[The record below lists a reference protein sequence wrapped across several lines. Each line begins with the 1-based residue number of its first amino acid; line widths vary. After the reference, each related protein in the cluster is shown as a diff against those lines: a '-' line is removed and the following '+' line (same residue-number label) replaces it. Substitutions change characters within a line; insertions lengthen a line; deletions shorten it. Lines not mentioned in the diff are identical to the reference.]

1 MSLLKKVQAFFS
13 AHTETAEQ
21 HSNPDL
27 RSRYYKATVKK
38 AMDAVQ
44 AAASSRGGCA
54 VTSVSEERGE
64 ISVHI
69 QKPKSALLVATVIS
83 VRPFETAIDF
93 SVSTDTPLPTDFGY
107 SRKVILEYYKKLDSE
122 LKFVGAGLNSGK

>member
-13 AHTETAEQ
+13 AHSETAETHQ
-21 HSNPDL
+21 DPEL
-27 RSRYYKATVKK
+27 RSRYYKATAKK
-38 AMDAVQ
+38 AMEAVQ
-44 AAASSRGGCA
+44 AAAAVRGGCK

-64 ISVHI
+64 ISVQI

-93 SVSTDTPLPTDFGY
+93 SVSSDTALPTDFGY
-107 SRKVILEYYKKLDSE
+107 SRKVILVFQQKLDSE
-122 LKFVGAGLNSGK
+122 LKFVGSGLNSGK